1 LVDVFVSTVLSNKTP
16 PLKGMAR
23 ALSYRRSE
31 GARLSVN
38 MNEEFQMNETATDV
52 AITESFDAVAHA
64 EPAQAATET
73 VANDAIAEAADNT
86 DGSDLQA
93 PDAEEAV
100 AEVQEVVPAGPSDF
114 EIMGLSQALV
124 QATKDMGF
132 TKATSVQLK
141 AIPLALQT
149 GGDKKYVDLMVSS
162 QTGSGKTAAFLLPV
176 LHTLEAD
183 MFAKAQA
190 EKDELEAEVQAAIAR
205 GETPPKKPK
214 RKDPTNNR
222 NFKAPT
228 PGALILCPT
237 RELAQQVA
245 NDAIDLVRHMRGVRV
260 ASVIGGMPYQ
270 LQIAKLQNANL
281 IVATPGR
288 LLDLQRSSQIKLQEV
303 KFLVVDEADRMLD
316 LGFSDDLAEVNN
328 LTAQRQQTM
337 MFSATFASRIQQ
349 LAARVMREPQ
359 RITIDTPQEKHNNI
373 KQILFWADNMQ
384 HKRKLL
390 DHWMRDETIEQAI
403 VFVSTQ
409 VECDGLANDLA
420 DSGFAA
426 AALHGALSQGMRN
439 RRLNMLREGRIQ
451 FLIATDVAARGID
464 VPSISHVF
472 NYGLPMKA
480 EDYTHRIGRTGRAG
494 RSGTAVTIAEF
505 RDRRKIG
512 DIEFFTKQPI
522 KSEVIPGLEPTV
534 RERPARAGFGP
545 RGNDRG
551 GDRGGDRSADR
562 SGGDRFADRGGDRGE
577 RSYGPRPGGFND
589 RNKGGGFG
597 GGGGFGDRTKNVNEG
612 GWGGRPQQGD
622 SRGDQ
627 RSFEPRDDARGFQ
640 PRGGDQAADNRGGD
654 RDNRGFAP
662 RAPFGGERGGD
673 RGFQDRRPQE
683 RGQERSFEP
692 RGDQRAAPRFDA
704 RNDNPFQREDRP
716 VRKDRP
722 AYEPK
727 NFDVPVSKRPSTFAN
742 RPFDDKKPGK
752 KPFSPGKTGASS
764 FAKTGKPKV
773 VKVIGR
779 KD

>member
-1 LVDVFVSTVLSNKTP
+1 MNDDFMMTETSADASI
-16 PLKGMAR
+16 
-23 ALSYRRSE
+23 SE
-31 GARLSVN
+31 
-38 MNEEFQMNETATDV
+38 
-52 AITESFDAVAHA
+52 AH
-64 EPAQAATET
+64 EPQAQENGAQAAMET
-73 VANDAIAEAADNT
+73 IAHDAVDNT
-86 DGSDLQA
+86 TSADQEEFA
-93 PDAEEAV
+93 AEETPP
-100 AEVQEVVPAGPSDF
+100 AEPAGPSDF
-114 EIMGLSQALV
+114 ELMGLSPSLV

-141 AIPLALQT
+141 AIPMAMQSP
-149 GGDKKYVDLMVSS
+149 GDKKFVDLMVSS

-176 LHTLEAD
+176 LHWLEAD
-183 MFAKAQA
+183 MFAKEASEKAAYQA
-190 EKDELEAEVQAAIAR
+190 EIDAAKMR
-205 GETPPKKPK
+205 GEVPPKKAK
-214 RKDPTNNR
+214 RKDPTNAR

-228 PGALILCPT
+228 PGALIVCPT

-245 NDAIDLVRHMRGVRV
+245 NDAIDLVRHMRGVRI

-288 LLDLQRSSQIKLQEV
+288 LLDLQRSSQIKCQEV

-316 LGFSDDLAEVNN
+316 LGFSDDLAEINQ
-328 LTAQRQQTM
+328 LTIERQQTM

-373 KQILFWADNMQ
+373 KQVLFWADNMQ

-390 DHWMRDETIEQAI
+390 DHWMRDTTIEQAI

-420 DSGFAA
+420 DAGFAA

-534 RERPARAGFGP
+534 RERPARPSFGG

-551 GDRGGDRSADR
+551 GDRGGDRSFAPRERSFGGDRGGERNFSDR
-562 SGGDRFADRGGDRGE
+562 SGGGDYAN
-577 RSYGPRPGGFND
+577 RSGFND
-589 RNKGGGFG
+589 RNSG
-597 GGGGFGDRTKNVNEG
+597 GGGGFGGRTKSFSDG
-612 GWGGRPQQGD
+612 GWGGRP
-622 SRGDQ
+622 
-627 RSFEPRDDARGFQ
+627 PREDARGGGF
-640 PRGGDQAADNRGGD
+640 GGDQGQRQDAGQGGFGGPRPDPRGIDNRGGE
-654 RDNRGFAP
+654 RSFAP
-662 RAPFGGERGGD
+662 RAPFGADRGQE
-673 RGFQDRRPQE
+673 RGFQDRGAQDR
-683 RGQERSFEP
+683 RGQDSRGFEP
-692 RGDQRAAPRFDA
+692 RGERRDEARGEQR
-704 RNDNPFQREDRP
+704 PFQRP
-716 VRKDRP
+716 DRP

-727 NFDVPVSKRPSTFAN
+727 KFSDSAPPKRSNTYTSEP
-742 RPFDDKKPGK
+742 RPFDDKRPAK

-764 FAKTGKPKV
+764 YGKSSKPKI
-773 VKVIGR
+773 VKIVGR
-779 KD
+779 